1 MESKKEEVIQKVAEE
16 IVKKEEEIEK
26 KVDEAEVIIETTAE
40 KIGDKLEE
48 LSKPALD
55 ILDKIDDNPQ
65 VAKALEMVAEQFDGR
80 EINCSCF
87 SWLFV
92 LRISRKNRQTPQTK
106 PAETENKSSS

>member
-1 MESKKEEVIQKVAEE
+1 MESKKEEVFERAVEE
-16 IVKKEEEIEK
+16 IEKKEEEIEK
-26 KVDEAEVIIETTAE
+26 KVDEVEVVIET
-40 KIGDKLEE
+40 KIEEVVNKLEE
-48 LSKPALD
+48 VSKPVLD

-106 PAETENKSSS
+106 PVETENKLSS